1 MGIELELIVLL
12 ALQLIGSSLFAKFE
26 IETPA
31 LRKIVKW
38 LILDGVTVGLYYL
51 IGHFAILFPFLILVI
66 GTIFHF
72 RFCKKNGIDP
82 LKATPKKKY
91 YQLRHWKWED

>member
-12 ALQLIGSSLFAKFE
+12 VLQLSASSFFAKFE

-31 LRKIVKW
+31 VRKIVKW
-38 LILDGVTVGLYYL
+38 LILDGVTVGLYYF
-51 IGHFAILFPFLILVI
+51 IGHFALLFPVLILI
-66 GTIFHF
+66 TGTIFHF
-72 RFCKKNGIDP
+72 RFCRKNGIDP